1 MTTTHGLERGVRG
14 CGTFS
19 ERGSRWLQGEE
30 CGGVL
35 LGERNGRA
43 EKENKGGT
51 GVGGGG
57 GMDDICGWRNGMDG
71 WMQERFRDGRHP
83 WLGGMALGRGLDD
96 GPWMVPCGGASP
108 LGGPPVAARRA
119 LAGCKWSGGQVPVGS
134 RPGIGSRAAVDD
146 LHRTH
151 GCPYYLRYA
160 RKHATPSA
168 ADLRKAHLIIQGS
181 TYPSTPGAAR
191 ADLTS
196 MTRCCL
202 AGCVRPGPRVC
213 LRCASSSPSTRNNK
227 TYYSHRTPASCKL
240 RAITYP
246 LSPLIHTH
254 RTAVRPRLSIRVLE
268 CQRPQHVKSQN
279 VPRAAPGL
287 LRPLA

>member
-1 MTTTHGLERGVRG
+1 
-14 CGTFS
+14 
-19 ERGSRWLQGEE
+19 
-30 CGGVL
+30 
-35 LGERNGRA
+35 
-43 EKENKGGT
+43 
-51 GVGGGG
+51 
-57 GMDDICGWRNGMDG
+57 MDG

-119 LAGCKWSGGQVPVGS
+119 LAGCKSSGGQVPVGS

-146 LHRTH
+146 LHGTH

-196 MTRCCL
+196 MTRWL
-202 AGCVRPGPRVC
+202 LPR
-213 LRCASSSPSTRNNK
+213 R
-227 TYYSHRTPASCKL
+227 L
-240 RAITYP
+240 RASRSACLPVLCFLESIYP
-246 LSPLIHTH
+246 EQQNILLAQNARVMQAASNYLSLIPPHPHASNGRSSATFH
-254 RTAVRPRLSIRVLE
+254 S
-268 CQRPQHVKSQN
+268 
-279 VPRAAPGL
+279 RA
-287 LRPLA
+287 